1 MLYSDLTKSA
11 QGRWG
16 NANRMR
22 DGLILTYPGGPTEQ
36 LLFPLFQPL
45 RLPWIEILQSG
56 SCQCSGSKRSQRT
69 FNASI
74 CSERQKLK
82 NLQLAHAETNRSGFP
97 SVRILRL
104 RCPVVE
110 TIRRRTSC
118 QMQGNTRR
126 STIDRDYFLGN
137 SSHGRARETA
147 CNACSGRSRETA
159 SDSSHGR
166 ARETACNACRG
177 SS

>member
-1 MLYSDLTKSA
+1 MTTHAMPQRSEVLEFADRKPWLLPRRSQSELRRQIQKVLGLGAIAADARAAKVLYSDLTKSA

-74 CSERQKLK
+74 CSERQ
-82 NLQLAHAETNRSGFP
+82 G
-97 SVRILRL
+97 VRGGG
-104 RCPVVE
+104 
-110 TIRRRTSC
+110 RRR
-118 QMQGNTRR
+118 QVVRGMQSGGMT
-126 STIDRDYFLGN
+126 LGP
-137 SSHGRARETA
+137 ETVQISWA
-147 CNACSGRSRETA
+147 CKQS
-159 SDSSHGR
+159 
-166 ARETACNACRG
+166 
-177 SS
+177 